1 MAEPIKIRTQLD
13 GDTANIKILMTHVME
28 TGQRKDAKTGQT
40 VPAHFIQ
47 SVTVTLNGKTVL
59 DTQFS
64 QAVSKNPFLGIR
76 VKGAKAGDKVVVN
89 WVDNKG
95 DKGSGEATVEARQ

>member
-1 MAEPIKIRTQLD
+1 MAEPIKIRAQLD